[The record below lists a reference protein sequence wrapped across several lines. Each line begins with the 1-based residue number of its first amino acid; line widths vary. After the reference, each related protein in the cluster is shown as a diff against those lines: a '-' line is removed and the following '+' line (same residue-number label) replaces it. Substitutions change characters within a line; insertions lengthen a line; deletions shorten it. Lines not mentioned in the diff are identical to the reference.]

1 MACSILSLIAIDCVT
16 PSHPPAPAC
25 FFGRTRCR
33 CRAAW
38 GSIARAQKQPRN
50 CYGALSRPMVR
61 PGGFWGSPCPQGWGC
76 PFLLGVGAGPFRA
89 MPYPLG
95 RLVFFPSSGGSA
107 RGGAGDF
114 DLILNLNPPGCGAL
128 FLLRAAE
135 APLQKQ
141 TAAPAPPRLFLP
153 QAAARL
159 RSPPPLAVPPRLRR
173 RPHTGALN
181 HRLLLLFAGCTAAA
195 KIPCL
200 PAAAQ
205 LPNMGEAKDSKP
217 SPCQGAGPQ
226 GKLAKRKRF

>member
-1 MACSILSLIAIDCVT
+1 MLEYLSNTCRVSSSGRATASQAVGGGFESRILLQDLLPYIPYGRPKGRSCGAF
-16 PSHPPAPAC
+16 C
-25 FFGRTRCR
+25 F
-33 CRAAW
+33 
-38 GSIARAQKQPRN
+38 
-50 CYGALSRPMVR
+50 YRP
-61 PGGFWGSPCPQGWGC
+61 PGG
-76 PFLLGVGAGPFRA
+76 
-89 MPYPLG
+89 
-95 RLVFFPSSGGSA
+95 VFFVLASLY
-107 RGGAGDF
+107 F
-114 DLILNLNPPGCGAL
+114 YLYLYPPGCGAL
-128 FLLRAAE
+128 FLLRGTGPACK
-135 APLQKQ
+135 KQ

-173 RPHTGALN
+173 RTHTGALN